1 MKTLT
6 LITSAALVFFSIS
19 VSAAE
24 YILGVVPQAKSQKL
38 QSAWRPI
45 INEFK
50 KQGIN
55 IKFVGAPSIPE
66 FEKRLKA
73 GKYDIA
79 YMNPY
84 HLLMANKSQGY
95 MPIARD
101 ASKKLQGILVVRKDR
116 KVSKVEDLNNSNMAF
131 PAPNALGASLLMR
144 AELAE
149 QHGMNLHP
157 TYVRTH
163 TAVYRNIASG
173 NYSAGGGVM
182 RTFNKQ
188 PQSLKNKL
196 KIVYR
201 TQEVA
206 PHPIAVHPR
215 VKKADAEKIKQ
226 IFLKLGETARGR
238 ALLSKI
244 PIKHIGEANLSDYSV
259 LQSLNL
265 EKFAK

>member
-1 MKTLT
+1 MKTFS
-6 LITSAALVFFSIS
+6 LIATAALVFISIN

-24 YILGVVPQAKSQKL
+24 YVLGVVPQAKSEKL
-38 QSAWRPI
+38 QSVWRPI
-45 INEFK
+45 IKIFK

-55 IKFVGAPSIPE
+55 IKFVGAPNIPE

-95 MPIARD
+95 QPIARD
-101 ASKKLQGILVVRKDR
+101 TSKKLQGILVVRKDR
-116 KVSKVEDLNNSNMAF
+116 KMNNVEDLKDGNMAF

-149 QHGMNLHP
+149 QHGMKLHP
-157 TYVRTH
+157 TYVKTH
-163 TAVYRNIASG
+163 TAVYRNIANG

-182 RTFNKQ
+182 RTFNAQ
-188 PQSLKNKL
+188 PQSLKDQL
-196 KIVYR
+196 KIVYK

-206 PHPIAVHPR
+206 PHPIAIHPR
-215 VKKADAEKIKQ
+215 VNKADAEKIKQ
-226 IFLKLGETARGR
+226 IFIKLGQSERGR
-238 ALLSKI
+238 RLLSRI
-244 PIKHIGEANLSDYSV
+244 PIKHIGEATFSDYEI

-265 EKFAK
+265 DKFAK